1 MFSFSHGQGLAGV
14 IAFAKEGDMDEQH
27 GQDSFSQEPPRRR
40 LGRGLNALL
49 GSVSMGGDFDES
61 SAGDQTEISVE
72 LIDRNPFQPR
82 QDFDQSALNELVDSI
97 RQHGV
102 LQPLLV
108 RQHGDGYQLIAGERR
123 LISAKKAGLTS
134 VPCRVLNLSDQQV
147 SEVALEENLKRQ
159 DLNVLEKATAFQDYL
174 KRFGCTIEDLARRLS
189 FERSTVSNMLRLL
202 ELPDAVKSDLRSDK
216 ISAGHAR
223 AILAVKN
230 EEAQVDLS
238 LRIQKENLSVRKTE
252 ELIREL
258 LTPKDSEVVPF
269 PGSDEGGA
277 AIIPANRTSHVIG
290 LQNQLRDWLGANV
303 EIKLAGKSKDKGK
316 IIIEFASNDDFERIV
331 GKLQRAA

>member
-1 MFSFSHGQGLAGV
+1 
-14 IAFAKEGDMDEQH
+14 MDEQ
-27 GQDSFSQEPPRRR
+27 QEQVTHEPSRRR

-49 GSVSMGGDFDES
+49 GTAPMGAVGDSGS
-61 SAGDQTEISVE
+61 SDQTEIAVE

-108 RQHGDGYQLIAGERR
+108 RPAGDGYQLIAGERR
-123 LISAKKAGLTS
+123 LISAKKAGLRQ
-134 VPCRVLNLSDQQV
+134 VPCRVLNLTDQQV

-159 DLNVLEKATAFQDYL
+159 DLNVLEKAIAFQDYL

-202 ELPDAVKSDLRSDK
+202 ELPDSVKTDLRSDK
-216 ISAGHAR
+216 ISGGHAR
-223 AILAVKN
+223 ALLALKN
-230 EEAQVDLS
+230 EEAQVQLS
-238 LRIQKENLSVRKTE
+238 QRIQKENLSVRKTE
-252 ELIREL
+252 EAVREHL
-258 LTPKDSEVVPF
+258 AAKDADVVPF
-269 PGSDEGGA
+269 PGGHEVKPSTDVA
-277 AIIPANRTSHVIG
+277 TNMTTHVAG

-303 EIKLAGKSKDKGK
+303 EIKLTGKAKDKGK
-316 IIIEFASNDDFERIV
+316 IVIDFSSNDDFERIV

>member
-1 MFSFSHGQGLAGV
+1 
-14 IAFAKEGDMDEQH
+14 MDEH
-27 GQDSFSQEPPRRR
+27 SGHEPFNQEPSRRR

-49 GSVSMGGDFDES
+49 GTASMGGTDEANAS
-61 SAGDQTEISVE
+61 DQTEIAVE

-82 QDFDQSALNELVDSI
+82 QDFDQTALNELVDSI

-108 RQHGDGYQLIAGERR
+108 RPAGDGYQLIAGERR
-123 LISAKKAGLTS
+123 LISAKKAGLNQ
-134 VPCRVLNLSDQQV
+134 VPCRVLNLTDQQV

-159 DLNVLEKATAFQDYL
+159 DLNVLEKAIAFQDYL

-202 ELPDAVKSDLRSDK
+202 ELPDSVKTDLRSDR

-223 AILAVKN
+223 AILALKN
-230 EEAQVDLS
+230 EDAQIQLS
-238 LRIQKENLSVRKTE
+238 QKIQKENLSVRKTE
-252 ELIREL
+252 EAVRDLMSS
-258 LTPKDSEVVPF
+258 KDADVVPF
-269 PGSDEGGA
+269 PGSEESPSSA
-277 AIIPANRTSHVIG
+277 ATANRTSHVAG
-290 LQNQLRDWLGANV
+290 LQNQLRDWLGTNV
-303 EIKLAGKSKDKGK
+303 EIKLSGKSKDKGK
-316 IIIEFASNDDFERIV
+316 IVIDFTSNDDFERIV

>member
-1 MFSFSHGQGLAGV
+1 
-14 IAFAKEGDMDEQH
+14 MDEQL
-27 GQDSFSQEPPRRR
+27 GQDPSTPEPSRRR

-49 GSVSMGGDFDES
+49 GAASIGGTDEAN
-61 SAGDQTEISVE
+61 AGSQTEISVE
-72 LIDRNPFQPR
+72 LIERNPFQPR
-82 QDFDQSALNELVDSI
+82 QDFDQTALNELVDSI

-108 RQHGDGYQLIAGERR
+108 RAAGDGYQLIAGERR
-123 LISAKKAGLTS
+123 LISAKKAGLS
-134 VPCRVLNLSDQQV
+134 QVPCRVLALTDQQV

-159 DLNVLEKATAFQDYL
+159 DLNVLEKAIAFQDYL

-202 ELPDAVKSDLRSDK
+202 ELPDSVKADLRADK

-223 AILAVKN
+223 AFLALKN
-230 EEAQVDLS
+230 EEAQVELS
-238 LRIQKENLSVRKTE
+238 QRVQKESLSVRKTE
-252 ELIREL
+252 EAVRDL
-258 LTPKDSEVVPF
+258 LAPKDADVVPF
-269 PGSDEGGA
+269 TNPEKKSGSESGYTPHIA
-277 AIIPANRTSHVIG
+277 G

-303 EIKLAGKSKDKGK
+303 EIKLSGKSKDKGK
-316 IIIEFASNDDFERIV
+316 IVIDFGSNDDFERIV

>member
-1 MFSFSHGQGLAGV
+1 
-14 IAFAKEGDMDEQH
+14 MDEH
-27 GQDSFSQEPPRRR
+27 LGQNSFSQEAPRRR

-49 GSVSMGGDFDES
+49 GSVSMGES
-61 SAGDQTEISVE
+61 NEVSTGDQTEISVE

-82 QDFDQSALNELVDSI
+82 QDFDQSAINELVDSI

-108 RQHGDGYQLIAGERR
+108 RQAGDGYQLIAGERR
-123 LISAKKAGLTS
+123 LISAKKAGLTT
-134 VPCRVLNLSDQQV
+134 VPCRLLDLTDQQV

-202 ELPDAVKSDLRSDK
+202 ELPDSVKIDLRSDK
-216 ISAGHAR
+216 IAAGHAR
-223 AILAVKN
+223 AILALKN
-230 EEAQVDLS
+230 EELQTDLS
-238 LRIQKENLSVRKTE
+238 KRIQKENLSVRKTE
-252 ELIREL
+252 EMIREL
-258 LTPKDSEVVPF
+258 LAPKESDVVPF
-269 PGSDEGGA
+269 PGTEEGA
-277 AIIPANRTSHVIG
+277 AATIPANRTSHVAG

-303 EIKLAGKSKDKGK
+303 EIKLAGKAKDKGK
-316 IIIEFASNDDFERIV
+316 IIIDFASNDDFERIV

>member
-1 MFSFSHGQGLAGV
+1 
-14 IAFAKEGDMDEQH
+14 MDEQLGQEH
-27 GQDSFSQEPPRRR
+27 GLQEPSRRR

-49 GSVSMGGDFDES
+49 GTAPMGGTDELT
-61 SAGDQTEISVE
+61 AGDQTEISVE

-82 QDFDQSALNELVDSI
+82 QDFDQTALNELVDSI

-108 RQHGDGYQLIAGERR
+108 RPAGDGYQLIAGERR
-123 LISAKKAGLTS
+123 LISAKKAGLRQ
-134 VPCRVLNLSDQQV
+134 VPCRVLNLTDQQV

-159 DLNVLEKATAFQDYL
+159 DLNVLEKAIAFQDYL

-202 ELPDAVKSDLRSDK
+202 ELPETVKSDLRSDK

-223 AILAVKN
+223 AILAIKN
-230 EEAQVDLS
+230 EEAQVNLS
-238 LRIQKENLSVRKTE
+238 QRIQKENLSVRKTE
-252 ELIREL
+252 EAVREL
-258 LTPKDSEVVPF
+258 LVAKDADVVPF
-269 PGSDEGGA
+269 PGPGENQ
-277 AIIPANRTSHVIG
+277 PAVVANHTSHVTG
-290 LQNQLRDWLGANV
+290 LQNQLRDWLGTNV
-303 EIKLAGKSKDKGK
+303 EIKLSGKAKDKGK
-316 IIIEFASNDDFERIV
+316 IVIDFASNDDFERIV

>member
-1 MFSFSHGQGLAGV
+1 MDDQQEQFSP
-14 IAFAKEGDMDEQH
+14 
-27 GQDSFSQEPPRRR
+27 EPSKRR

-49 GSVSMGGDFDES
+49 GTVSMGGSDGQDQT
-61 SAGDQTEISVE
+61 DQTEIAVE
-72 LIDRNPFQPR
+72 LIERNPFQPR
-82 QDFDQSALNELVDSI
+82 QDFDQTAINELVDSI

-108 RQHGDGYQLIAGERR
+108 RPAGDGYQLIAGERR
-123 LISAKKAGLTS
+123 LISAKKAGLRQ
-134 VPCRVLNLSDQQV
+134 VPCRVLNLNDQQV

-159 DLNVLEKATAFQDYL
+159 DLNVLEKAIAFQEYL

-202 ELPDAVKSDLRSDK
+202 ELPDAVKTDLRSDK

-223 AILAVKN
+223 ALLGLKN
-230 EEAQVDLS
+230 EEARINLS
-238 LRIQKENLSVRKTE
+238 QRIQKESLSVRKTE
-252 ELIREL
+252 EIIREL
-258 LTPKDSEVVPF
+258 LASPDVDVVPF
-269 PGSDEGGA
+269 PVEGQESSA
-277 AIIPANRTSHVIG
+277 KTPSQMTSHVIG

-303 EIKLAGKSKDKGK
+303 EIKLTGKAKDKGK
-316 IIIEFASNDDFERIV
+316 IVIDFTSNDDFERIV